1 MSRGKAY
8 RRWKTLSKYISRIK
22 ERMYGMNIQ
31 YAEVER
37 ETYDGKKYK
46 RKYWRKP
53 ESWKEVDENNTGGA
67 KMLKNT
73 PVPYKE
79 PWKEVQDHKTI
90 KDMREESRRI
100 IDEELNNDLNT

>member
-8 RRWKTLSKYISRIK
+8 RRWKTLSKYITRIK
-22 ERMYGMNIQ
+22 ERMYGMNIE

-37 ETYDGKKYK
+37 EFNGIKYK

-53 ESWKEVDENNTGGA
+53 ESWKEADENKIGGV
-67 KMLKNT
+67 KMLKDT